1 MEQTIKEFCFET
13 SFLLKTSGKEFGIVY
28 VDRMME
34 FYRRFKYNSS
44 VTRKFGPFS
53 SGFGGDFFDY
63 VIRCLDGHDHKTTAA
78 DKRGK
83 MYTMEYEKNFKDFIE
98 FYRS

>member
-1 MEQTIKEFCFET
+1 MEQTLRKFC
-13 SFLLKTSGKEFGIVY
+13 SDSSALLKSSGAEFGKVY
-28 VDRMME
+28 VNQMME
-34 FYRRFKYNSS
+34 FYRRFKHNSS
-44 VTRKFGPFS
+44 VTKKFGLFS